1 MFKLTASLFLSYLA
15 SASASHAA
23 WYYHM
28 EESTFGTD
36 THLLLAERS
45 PYFFGLR
52 CEGDEVRFVFSTPD
66 RSFNAET
73 MAMANA
79 IDPIVL
85 FKVDSG
91 EVLNLSGEIRDNN
104 GEAIITGPA
113 EDVLLDS
120 IENAKSKVSV
130 ALKLLGDVY
139 HETQFGAS
147 GSTAKAKQFRRSCP
161 AFAED

>member
-1 MFKLTASLFLSYLA
+1 MLKLTISLLLSYFALA
-15 SASASHAA
+15 TASHAA
-23 WYYHM
+23 WYYHL
-28 EESTFGTD
+28 EESTFDTD
-36 THLLLAERS
+36 THLLLAERA

-52 CEGDEVRFVFSTPD
+52 CQGNEVRFVFSTPD

-85 FKVDSG
+85 FKVDNG
-91 EVLNLSGEIRDNN
+91 DVLNLSGEIRDNN
-104 GEAIITGPA
+104 GEAIITGHA
-113 EDVLLDS
+113 ENALLDS
-120 IENAKSKVSV
+120 IENAQSKVAV

-147 GSTAKAKQFRRSCP
+147 GSTAKAKQFRAACP
-161 AFAED
+161 AFAEN

>member
-1 MFKLTASLFLSYLA
+1 MIKLTALLFLSYLA

-36 THLLLAERS
+36 THLLLAERA

-52 CEGDEVRFVFSTPD
+52 CQDQEVRFVFSTPD

-73 MAMANA
+73 MAFANA
-79 IDPIVL
+79 TDPILL
-85 FKVDSG
+85 FKVDSS
-91 EVLNLSGEIRDNN
+91 EVINLSGEIRDNN
-104 GEAIITGPA
+104 GEAIFTGPA
-113 EDVLLDS
+113 EKVLLDS

-130 ALKLLGDVY
+130 ALKLLGEIY

-147 GSTAKAKQFRRSCP
+147 GSTAKAKQFRLACP
-161 AFAED
+161 AFAAD